1 MVNRSIDTNGKNP
14 NPEKTILELLNTEPA
29 FAGRVAAFGS
39 WDVFPWIFNVE
50 RSGLPVNALG
60 TQVTPTTPLEET
72 LVQLSQDIPPPWETV
87 RHDAFTHHYALEE
100 LRENSPRV
108 TFISYGETDDFAHDG
123 RYDEYIFAAQRTD
136 RFIRELWEFVQSTE
150 GYRDNTVLFITV
162 DHGRCEEPI
171 ETWQYHASKES
182 LTGYM
187 QSLAQYEE
195 GIVGSEHTWMAAIGP
210 GVPATGLIAA
220 SDENC
225 VPANRI
231 AATLLQLLDVDYRSL
246 NPAMGAPL
254 QEFLP

>member
-1 MVNRSIDTNGKNP
+1 
-14 NPEKTILELLNTEPA
+14 
-29 FAGRVAAFGS
+29 
-39 WDVFPWIFNVE
+39 
-50 RSGLPVNALG
+50 
-60 TQVTPTTPLEET
+60 
-72 LVQLSQDIPPPWETV
+72 
-87 RHDAFTHHYALEE
+87 
-100 LRENSPRV
+100 V

-162 DHGRCEEPI
+162 DHGRGEEPI